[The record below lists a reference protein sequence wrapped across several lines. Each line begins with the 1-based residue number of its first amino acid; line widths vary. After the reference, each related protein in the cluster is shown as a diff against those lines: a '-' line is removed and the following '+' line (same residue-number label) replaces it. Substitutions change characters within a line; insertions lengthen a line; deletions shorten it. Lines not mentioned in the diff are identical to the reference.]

1 MRLRKAIFI
10 GQGEDKKEIRELDLD
25 FERLR
30 VQDIYEAEENAVKS
44 GVVVQYFEL
53 NKTIQW
59 SIVAKAAGIPS
70 YLDTDV
76 HPLDVI
82 ERCREAQ
89 LFLMGIDQEESL
101 EDNF

>member
-59 SIVAKAAGIPS
+59 SIVAKAAGIPI
-70 YLDTDV
+70 YLDTDL
-76 HPLDVI
+76 HPLDFI
-82 ERCREAQ
+82 ELCREAQ